1 MAIGR
6 KCRPEL
12 LNANLPNK
20 KFIQSPIECKRLAP
34 DDVDLCAITAQ
45 LASVFGD
52 IDKPLLSPVSALG
65 GSVTT
70 VDGDIIDGSCKCES
84 TQEQS
89 YSVSET
95 PSASLPRSVSDAA
108 LGFGGE
114 ADLNSFNA
122 HLPNDTKINP
132 NNFMEEPDGACWRIK
147 TLDFGHGLIEVVAS
161 KQFEKFRPKNNK
173 TRISKSRDE
182 MIPEQLE
189 MSIQRAKRT
198 IRHKAMMLGAD
209 RLVTFTT
216 RFKLTNREK
225 ANIAWAKFI
234 KLVGKEF
241 DSFDFIAVQEEHKTG
256 HIHIHVLL
264 NKYYP
269 VNTLRKLWHIA
280 LGAKKEMK
288 GEESPGNVNIRKHAS
303 YIQGSGQS
311 VKQIATMARY
321 LAKYIDKGIDSS
333 ELNKKR
339 YSSSRG
345 IPKPIVKTYFL
356 PLGDNTFRLVGD
368 ILMQENNIILG
379 KPLEFG
385 SIIWWSSYT

>member
-6 KCRPEL
+6 CRLEL
-12 LNANLPNK
+12 HSKTPSENFLESTILRE
-20 KFIQSPIECKRLAP
+20 QSTTFS
-34 DDVDLCAITAQ
+34 DDLQDFHAE
-45 LASVFGD
+45 LASVFGGIGEPSLYVD
-52 IDKPLLSPVSALG
+52 NNLLDASTALKTPLPYPNAQRMG
-65 GSVTT
+65 TG
-70 VDGDIIDGSCKCES
+70 
-84 TQEQS
+84 
-89 YSVSET
+89 
-95 PSASLPRSVSDAA
+95 

-122 HLPNDTKINP
+122 HLPNDKPLKINP
-132 NNFMEEPDGACWRIK
+132 DNFLVEPDGPCWRVK

-173 TRISKSRDE
+173 TRISKTRDD

-241 DSFDFIAVQEEHKTG
+241 DSFDFIAVQEEHKTE

-280 LGAKKEMK
+280 LGAKKELK
-288 GEESPGNVNIRKHAS
+288 GEDSPGNVNIRKHAT

-321 LAKYIDKGIDSS
+321 LAKYIDKGMDSS

-345 IPKPIVKTYFL
+345 IKKPAIKIYFI